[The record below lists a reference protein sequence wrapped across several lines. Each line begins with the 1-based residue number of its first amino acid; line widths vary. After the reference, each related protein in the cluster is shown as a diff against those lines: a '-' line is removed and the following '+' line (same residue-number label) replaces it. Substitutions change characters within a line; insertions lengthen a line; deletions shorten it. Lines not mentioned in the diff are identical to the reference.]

1 MLISICAN
9 YRCTCE
15 EREPSFH
22 GDFDTIPRPS
32 VDWNPTHFA
41 RSTQHPFHVI
51 VLSSKFIDVVIIL
64 GAGDDENVLN
74 LVHVSWIQFYNVTS
88 TITL

>member
-1 MLISICAN
+1 M
-9 YRCTCE
+9 
-15 EREPSFH
+15 
-22 GDFDTIPRPS
+22 
-32 VDWNPTHFA
+32 DWNPTHFA
-41 RSTQHPFHVI
+41 RSTLRPFRVI

-74 LVHVSWIQFYNVTS
+74 LVHVVWIQFYNVTS

>member
-1 MLISICAN
+1 M
-9 YRCTCE
+9 
-15 EREPSFH
+15 
-22 GDFDTIPRPS
+22 PS

-74 LVHVSWIQFYNVTS
+74 RVHVSWIQFYNVTS